1 METERMLTSSEFAP
15 NYRRHIAACLR
26 SWARFSKDE
35 ALLSRLEDVKLPA
48 PVPRDIRE
56 PLEFE
61 KWVEVRE
68 FIENSNLKP
77 AKRAVCAIIA
87 VRGIR
92 CGDVLRL
99 KKKDLSDA
107 VSSGTLV
114 FEAKGERWLRYNAR
128 PLITYLE
135 VLLSYRWKNAKRVR
149 NLVCPKSREDK
160 CQDTA
165 GREIRRAFDSIAV
178 QVGMDPG
185 DLFAH
190 RFRHTYSTYFLLQM
204 AGDPEAVFK
213 LQEQMGWARLDT
225 AANYLRRSRREELNE
240 VESALLSRRNSNG

>member
-1 METERMLTSSEFAP
+1 MLTSSDFAP
-15 NYRRHIAACLR
+15 NYRRHLAACLR
-26 SWARFSKDE
+26 SWARFSEDE
-35 ALLSRLEDVKLPA
+35 GLLSRLEDVRLPA
-48 PVPRDIRE
+48 AVPRDVRE

-61 KWVEVRE
+61 KWVQIRE
-68 FIENSNLKP
+68 FIDGSNLKP

-107 VSSGTLV
+107 VNSGTLA

-128 PLITYLE
+128 PFVEYLDE
-135 VLLSYRWKNAKRVR
+135 LLSQRWKDTKRVR
-149 NLVCPKSREDK
+149 NLVCPNSREDK

-178 QVGMDPG
+178 QIGMDPG

-190 RFRHTYSTYFLLQM
+190 RFRHTYSTYFLHQM
-204 AGDPEAVFK
+204 VGDPEAVFK

-225 AANYLRRSRREELNE
+225 AANYLRRSRREELDA
-240 VESALLSRRNSNG
+240 VESVLLSRRNSNGQV